1 MAVFTQ
7 VSLEDARDYLRA
19 YDIGE
24 LVHLEGIEEGVSNT
38 NFKVETTKGLYALT
52 LFEAATPVNDLPWF
66 MDYTLYLD
74 RKGYPAPGPALKRD
88 GSSLGEINGKPCALI
103 KWLPGRWPRNPDERH
118 AASAGEYLAK
128 LHLIGGDFPQ
138 VRENSMGPQVWPQLI
153 ERCEP
158 KAESSPRA
166 QDILAEFR
174 EELAFLQANW
184 PQLPTARSAPGATSR
199 SSSEAVAQHKA
210 RSSSEAVA
218 QLQYGAIHADYFT
231 DNVLM
236 NDEGQVTGVIDY
248 YYACTDFFAYDL
260 AVALNAW
267 GFTPGGQAQPSM
279 IAAFAN
285 AYHAT
290 RPLSDAEIAALP
302 LFARGSAV
310 RFTLTRLYDL
320 LNHDPSWVVKPK
332 DPEAFYR
339 RLDYHRGV
347 ADGYAYFG

>member
-38 NFKVETTKGLYALT
+38 NFKVETTTGLYALT
-52 LFEAATPVNDLPWF
+52 LFEAATPVDDLPWF

-128 LHLIGGDFPQ
+128 LHLIGGDFAQ
-138 VRENSMGPQVWPQLI
+138 YRENSMGPQVWPHLI
-153 ERCEP
+153 ARCEP
-158 KAESSPRA
+158 RAESSPRA
-166 QDILAEFR
+166 QAILAEFR
-174 EELAFLQANW
+174 EELDFLQARW
-184 PQLPTARSAPGATSR
+184 PADLPS
-199 SSSEAVAQHKA
+199 
-210 RSSSEAVA
+210 
-218 QLQYGAIHADYFT
+218 GAIHADYFT

-236 NDEGQVTGVIDY
+236 NDDGQVTGVIDY

-279 IAAFAN
+279 IAAFVN

-339 RLDYHRGV
+339 RLDYHRGIT
-347 ADGYAYFG
+347 DGRAYFG